1 MVISARLPPL
11 TADILEDMT
20 TPPSHAPSRPDLRLI
35 QLHAER
41 GNPIRRVA
49 TALAELEKRDWGLLL
64 ADETALAQQ
73 LAQLIGTGMLR
84 VDGRLGVDRQIF
96 AEAGLAIT
104 HLYGDWTGARAV
116 WLFQPTPEQLDQA
129 KQAGVTVLI
138 DATLCPSTSEDTDGY
153 VIYRNAHT
161 LSGQGDLSFSAI
173 LGKGN
178 FPPVIARVP
187 SDLTISLLI
196 RDMTTLSLRLSKIAK
211 LTSDLRSTLGGIAL
225 DAGPT
230 ALLLPPHATKVTDTP
245 LGGVLMSVRSVPD
258 GLMLTPG
265 LERLEDILSRLAL
278 PHKTSPSTNTE
289 KPTTPEK
296 PSDNTT
302 KATTPQQQER
312 PVSRHP
318 QQQQQYQLRQDQKRY
333 APPRPSQPDVPRF
346 PQLRPQPVRTELVT
360 SPITETTP
368 TAKIVTESSPE
379 TLENIVAAV
388 LRSEALEVKQQVPQP
403 ESKSQTP
410 NLPSFNQTQTKKT
423 PPASTQP
430 KQSSPTPK
438 PQPIPLEP
446 DLPTKGEVLPEL
458 TPEQSVIFNR
468 LRDWRNTE
476 AKERN
481 VSRFIVASNVTL
493 CEIAQQAPYTL
504 EELTDIRGMG
514 KARVARYGEQ
524 ILRVVKNES

>member
-1 MVISARLPPL
+1 
-11 TADILEDMT
+11 MT

-49 TALAELEKRDWGLLL
+49 TALAELEQRDWGLLL

-73 LAQLIGTGMLR
+73 LAQLIGAGMLR

-138 DATLCPSTSEDTDGY
+138 DATLCPSTSKDTDGY

-178 FPPVIARVP
+178 LPPLIARVP

-211 LTSDLRSTLGGIAL
+211 LTSDLRSALGGIAL

-258 GLMLTPG
+258 GLMVTPG
-265 LERLEDILSRLAL
+265 LERLEDILNRLAL
-278 PHKTSPSTNTE
+278 PHKTNPSTNTE

-296 PSDNTT
+296 PSDNTP
-302 KATTPQQQER
+302 KATAPQQQER
-312 PVSRHP
+312 PVPRRP
-318 QQQQQYQLRQDQKRY
+318 QQQQQYQPRQDQKRY
-333 APPRPSQPDVPRF
+333 APPRPSRPDVPRF
-346 PQLRPQPVRTELVT
+346 PQPRPQPVRTEPVT
-360 SPITETTP
+360 PPPVRTEPVTPPPVRTEPVTPPITETTP
-368 TAKIVTESSPE
+368 TAKTVTESSPE

-388 LRSEALEVKQQVPQP
+388 LQSEVLEMKQQVPQP

-410 NLPSFNQTQTKKT
+410 NLPSSNQ
-423 PPASTQP
+423 TQP
-430 KQSSPTPK
+430 KQSSPSPK

-481 VSRFIVASNVTL
+481 VSRFIVASNITL